1 MNEAL
6 RRLSQNRIC
15 NTAYADDL
23 AVLLRARTLSELK
36 RKFNETIGVI
46 STWCE
51 KAGLSISIEK
61 CQVMQIG
68 KCKVSGEHFEIN
80 GKPIEDTDKLKYLGL
95 MIDRLL
101 NWNEHI
107 KYIDQK
113 ANKIVDVARRLN
125 RMSDGISLKLKR
137 TIYMQVCLTNIG
149 YLQQIWSGSLSY
161 KYQRERLTR
170 IQRKTL
176 LALTG
181 AYRTTSN
188 HKLHEIMGVLDL
200 NAEFE
205 FARESAGIDKATRRD
220 QYVQRLEDG
229 GERHHEI
236 EETKSKVMIWYLTG
250 HGPFRIYLNRFGL
263 SQETSCRLCGSHQ
276 DESPEHLV
284 RECDETST
292 LRPLDENDVLE
303 VESMLKSITRM
314 IYRAERAIKASEER
328 LSV

>member
-1 MNEAL
+1 
-6 RRLSQNRIC
+6 
-15 NTAYADDL
+15 
-23 AVLLRARTLSELK
+23 
-36 RKFNETIGVI
+36 
-46 STWCE
+46 
-51 KAGLSISIEK
+51 
-61 CQVMQIG
+61 MQIG
-68 KCKVSGEHFEIN
+68 KCRVSGEHFEIN
-80 GKPIEDTDKLKYLGL
+80 GKPIGDTDKLKYLGL

-149 YLQQIWSGSLSY
+149 YLQHIWSGSLSY

-176 LALTG
+176 LALAE

-200 NAEFE
+200 NTEFE

-229 GERHHEI
+229 GDRHHEI
-236 EETKSKVMIWYLTG
+236 EETKSKVMIT
-250 HGPFRIYLNRFGL
+250 I
-263 SQETSCRLCGSHQ
+263 
-276 DESPEHLV
+276 EHSDLV
-284 RECDETST
+284 EKNGEQA
-292 LRPLDENDVLE
+292 
-303 VESMLKSITRM
+303 K
-314 IYRAERAIKASEER
+314 
-328 LSV
+328 